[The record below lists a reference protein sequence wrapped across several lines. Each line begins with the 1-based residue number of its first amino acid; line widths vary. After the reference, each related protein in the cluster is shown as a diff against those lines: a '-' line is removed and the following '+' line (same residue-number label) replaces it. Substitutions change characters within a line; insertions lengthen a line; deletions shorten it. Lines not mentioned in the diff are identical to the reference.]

1 MSGMV
6 RLIMIVAF
14 VATTWSPSF
23 GWKKEAHFLGLPIIE
38 GAGIYSS
45 VRMLQDSKSSGTKA
59 SAITSLCLL
68 GGEAGLGCF
77 AIFGP
82 QPNYPTVR
90 KIHRYV
96 GFALSAAALWM
107 SISAAN
113 DAQVKNND
121 RNIAHGYALVTTI
134 PLIMFAF

>member
-1 MSGMV
+1 MNRAVG
-6 RLIMIVAF
+6 IMTIAAIITGF
-14 VATTWSPSF
+14 CAPSF

-38 GAGIYSS
+38 GAGVYSS
-45 VRMLQDSKSSGTKA
+45 IRMLQDSKSSVTKA
-59 SAITSLCLL
+59 SAITSLCML
-68 GGEAGLGCF
+68 GTEAGLGCF

-82 QPNYPTVR
+82 QPNYPKIR
-90 KIHRYV
+90 KIHRYA

-113 DAQVKNND
+113 DVNIKNND

>member
-1 MSGMV
+1 MSGIV
-6 RLIMIVAF
+6 RLIAI
-14 VATTWSPSF
+14 ATFITALCSSSF
-23 GWKKEAHFLGLPIIE
+23 GWKKEAHFLGLPLIE
-38 GAGIYSS
+38 GTGIYSS

-59 SAITSLCLL
+59 SALTSLSLL
-68 GGEAGLGCF
+68 GAEAGLGCY

-82 QPNYPTVR
+82 QPNYPKMR

-96 GFALSAAALWM
+96 GFALSAAAFWM

-113 DAQVKNND
+113 DVNVQNND